1 MHESEV
7 VIGITQLELKLRS
20 LLRRHIPR
28 EAAPSLGHDPYDV
41 EALQRNAARLLAE
54 IRAAPPLEPEDKCRQ
69 ILGAIQSSYPTKEL
83 ADEYFSA
90 LELALN
96 DIPRLD
102 SPGQVVIGIGPGRSG
117 STSLSQ
123 MLGTIPNSCCT
134 HEGPPMIFWRPTS
147 EQVEFHVRRFAMLA
161 GRYSVVSDVSHWWLN
176 AMGEVWERLPE
187 AKVIGLVRD
196 PEECAS
202 SFMRIQGFGKGSLN
216 PWAPRGNDFWTGG
229 LWDPTYPSYPVP
241 DLSKH
246 DPDQVKLEQIRRYVS
261 EYNAAMAAMAE
272 SRPDSVKL
280 VKTEALSSPE
290 IQAEIFAMTRHRGES
305 AVWKLNVK
313 GVRDG
318 KKNQIKI

>member
-1 MHESEV
+1 MS
-7 VIGITQLELKLRS
+7 
-20 LLRRHIPR
+20 
-28 EAAPSLGHDPYDV
+28 
-41 EALQRNAARLLAE
+41 
-54 IRAAPPLEPEDKCRQ
+54 
-69 ILGAIQSSYPTKEL
+69 
-83 ADEYFSA
+83 
-90 LELALN
+90 
-96 DIPRLD
+96 
-102 SPGQVVIGIGPGRSG
+102 
-117 STSLSQ
+117 
-123 MLGTIPNSCCT
+123 
-134 HEGPPMIFWRPTS
+134 
-147 EQVEFHVRRFAMLA
+147 
-161 GRYSVVSDVSHWWLN
+161 
-176 AMGEVWERLPE
+176 EVWERLPE

-196 PEECAS
+196 PDECAS

-246 DPDQVKLEQIRRYVS
+246 DPDHVKLEQITRYVS
-261 EYNAAMAAMAE
+261 EYNAQMAELAE

-290 IQAEIFAMTRHRGES
+290 IQAEIFSMAKHRGES